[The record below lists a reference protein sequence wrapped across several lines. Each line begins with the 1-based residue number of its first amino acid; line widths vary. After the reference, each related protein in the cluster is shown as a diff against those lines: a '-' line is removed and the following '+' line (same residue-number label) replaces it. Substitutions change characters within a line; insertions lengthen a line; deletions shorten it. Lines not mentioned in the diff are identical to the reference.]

1 MIPINTNID
10 SLTAR
15 RQLTDTDKQL
25 SQTTQRLSTG
35 LRINRAKDDAA
46 GLAISERMTAQIRGM
61 DRSIRNANDGIS
73 MLQTVEGAMSTVTE
87 QLQRIRE
94 LSVQAANGTNTAQ
107 DRLALQGEVD
117 AVLAEINRIGYDT
130 SFNGRAVFRQSTT
143 TVSESYYNADA
154 DKAAVIEGLK
164 TGWLQSAEEAI
175 ALYYG
180 IQADGADFTIDLDSP
195 GDGAGGIAAL
205 VGWTG
210 YDAQGRG
217 LDLTLRVD
225 MADFTPP
232 NLPNGGTA
240 PFYNDRIIMHEM
252 VHATMLR
259 SMDVQTLNAP
269 ANMWFI
275 EGTAEFI
282 HGADERVA
290 VDAGGTD
297 AAALGAFMSN
307 PGVQN
312 VGASWSPASEYYSGA
327 YLSVRFLHEEVKA
340 SGGSGVKDVLQS
352 MADGSTLDEA
362 IADHTSY
369 ADSTEFTDAFKNLS
383 GASLANFIDL
393 TNADTGAVGGLDAD
407 GGKTKTAESVTAS
420 RAPTLDPLTHFK
432 EIWPGGAKGEE
443 RERQFTQIG
452 ANQGQMMETSFGAMS
467 ARALRIDDVD
477 LVNGYDVAI
486 WKIDSALDYVNSERA
501 KLGAQMN
508 QLDSAMNSMESMSIN
523 GSAARARIRDADYA
537 QETAQLVKYQI
548 LQQAGISVLGQA
560 NQMPQ
565 MALALLNG

>member
-1 MIPINTNID
+1 
-10 SLTAR
+10 
-15 RQLTDTDKQL
+15 
-25 SQTTQRLSTG
+25 
-35 LRINRAKDDAA
+35 
-46 GLAISERMTAQIRGM
+46 
-61 DRSIRNANDGIS
+61 
-73 MLQTVEGAMSTVTE
+73 
-87 QLQRIRE
+87 
-94 LSVQAANGTNTAQ
+94 VQAANGTNTAQ

-175 ALYYG
+175 GLYYG
-180 IQADGADFTIDLDSP
+180 IQADGADFTIDLDSTT
-195 GDGAGGIAAL
+195 DGPGGIAAL
-205 VGWTG
+205 VRFTLGT
-210 YDAQGRG
+210 DAQGRG
-217 LDLTLRVD
+217 TNLTLEVD

-252 VHATMLR
+252 VHATMVR
-259 SMDVQTLNAP
+259 SMDMETLYDGGSGV
-269 ANMWFI
+269 NMWFI

-282 HGADERVA
+282 HGADERVVADGGVAA
-290 VDAGGTD
+290 VLAGAGG
-297 AAALGAFMSN
+297 
-307 PGVQN
+307 QN
-312 VGASWSPASEYYSGA
+312 VGVSWAGASPYYSGA
-327 YLSVRFLHEEVKA
+327 YLSVRYLHEEVKA
-340 SGGSGVKDVLQS
+340 AGGSGVKDVLQA
-352 MADGSTLDEA
+352 MADGSTLDQA
-362 IADHTSY
+362 IAANTSY
-369 ADSTEFTDAFKNLS
+369 TDAADFTSTFRNLDA
-383 GASLANFIDL
+383 GTLDAIVNL

-407 GGKTKTAESVTAS
+407 GGKTKTAESVTAG

-443 RERQFTQIG
+443 RERQFMQVG

-537 QETAQLVKYQI
+537 QETAQLVQYQI